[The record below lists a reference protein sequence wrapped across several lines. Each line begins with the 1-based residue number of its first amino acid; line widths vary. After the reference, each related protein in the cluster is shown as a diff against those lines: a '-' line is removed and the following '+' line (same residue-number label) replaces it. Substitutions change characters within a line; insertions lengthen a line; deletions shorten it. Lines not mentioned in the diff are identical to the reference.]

1 MKPDVQAARIA
12 VDAHPNDTTHRQ
24 DLARTLMETAWFDP
38 AATWKAK
45 YEEAAAILES
55 LLTIEPD
62 NVVALVNLGVALSD
76 QGFHA
81 RALEYYRRAGSL
93 DWVDG
98 NLEFNIGVALV
109 NLKDDDSGSRYF
121 QKATIQ
127 PDHPDTIRA
136 YFDPQAH

>member
-1 MKPDVQAARIA
+1 MKPDLQAARIA
-12 VDAHPNDTTHRQ
+12 VKSHPNDTKHRL
-24 DLARTLMETAWFDP
+24 DLARTLMETAWLDP
-38 AATWKAK
+38 GTTWKAK

-55 LLTIEPD
+55 LLAIEPN

-81 RALEYYRRAGSL
+81 RALESYRRAESL

-98 NLEFNIGVALV
+98 NLQFNIGVALV
-109 NLKDDDSGSRYF
+109 NLEEDDSGSWYF

-127 PDHPDTIRA
+127 SDHPDTIRA

>member
-12 VDAHPNDTTHRQ
+12 VDAHPNDITHRL

-38 AATWKAK
+38 GTTWKAN

-81 RALEYYRRAGSL
+81 RALEYYRRAESL

-109 NLKDDDSGSRYF
+109 NLEDDDSGSRHF

-127 PDHPDTIRA
+127 SDHPDTIRA
-136 YFDPQAH
+136 YFDPHAH